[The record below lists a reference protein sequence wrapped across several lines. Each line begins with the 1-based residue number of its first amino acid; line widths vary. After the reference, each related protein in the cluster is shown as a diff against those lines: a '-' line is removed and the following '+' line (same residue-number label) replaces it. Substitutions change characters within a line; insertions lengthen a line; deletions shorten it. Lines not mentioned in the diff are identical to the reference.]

1 MAEQILP
8 KGIRFFNKNAKAP
21 DFVIGTLIVTP
32 DDLNAF
38 CIDNPELMTDYNGS
52 KQLKLQVLK
61 SKDGNLYAAVDT
73 WKPDQATAA
82 PASHQGFA
90 SEVLPETGDL
100 PF

>member
-1 MAEQILP
+1 MADQILP
-8 KGIRFFNKNAKAP
+8 KGLRFFNKNDKAP

-38 CIDNPELMTDYNGS
+38 CIDNAALLTDYKGT

-61 SKDGNLYAAVDT
+61 SKDGNLYCAVDT
-73 WKPDQATAA
+73 WKPASDPTQSA
-82 PASHQGFA
+82 P
-90 SEVLPETGDL
+90 LPGKAPELPDTCDL